1 MSDGGAF
8 LGVARSACGRLWRQ
22 RPYDDRLGLAIA
34 QREGVPELIGQLL
47 ASRGQTIESAAA
59 YLTPRLRD
67 QMPDPSLFRDMDKAA
82 TRIADA
88 IAGNEQMA
96 IFGDYDV
103 DGATSS
109 ALLLRF
115 FASVGAKAPI
125 LYVPDRLTE
134 GYGPNAP
141 AMRKLSDAGAKLVI
155 TVDCGITAFE
165 PLAAAKDAGLDVV
178 VVDHHVAEPRL
189 PVAHAVVNPN
199 RLDEAP
205 GYGQLAAVGVAFL
218 VVVATNRV
226 LRTRGYYADSRPEPD
241 LMQWLDIVALGTVAD
256 VVPLT
261 GINRALVAQGLKV
274 MGGRQNIGLN
284 ALSDVAR
291 INERPSAYHAGFLLG
306 PRVNAGGRVGR
317 SDLGARLLSSNDADF
332 AREIAAELDALNTE
346 RRDIETRVLD
356 AAIMTAE
363 AHAADSPYL
372 IFACGENWH
381 PGVIGIVAGRL
392 KERYQR
398 PACVVAVEN
407 GIGKGSGRSVGNLH
421 LGNAIIAA
429 REAGILTKGGGHA
442 MAAGFE
448 VDQARLR
455 DLQTFLQQ
463 RFDTDMKGEALMPV
477 LDVDAALQPRGA
489 TTDLLNMLERM
500 GPFGAG
506 NAEPRFVFP
515 NVRLAF
521 ADVVGGAHLRLQI
534 EGADG
539 ARLKAIAFRCLDTEL
554 GARLT
559 SARGMRLHL
568 AGHLR
573 RDTWQGRDNVQLIV
587 EDAALVS

>member
-1 MSDGGAF
+1 MSESGAF
-8 LGVARSACGRLWRQ
+8 LGVARSAGGRLWRQ

-47 ASRGQTIESAAA
+47 ASRGQTIETAAA
-59 YLTPRLRD
+59 YLSPRLRD

-82 TRIADA
+82 ARLADA
-88 IAGNEQMA
+88 IASGEQIA

-109 ALLLRF
+109 ALLMRF
-115 FASVGAKAPI
+115 FVSVGAKAPI
-125 LYVPDRLTE
+125 LYVPDRLAE

-141 AMRKLSDAGAKLVI
+141 AMQKLADAGAKLVI
-155 TVDCGITAFE
+155 TVDCGITAFD
-165 PLAAAKDAGLDVV
+165 PLQAAKDAGLDVV

-199 RLDEAP
+199 RLDENP

-218 VVVATNRV
+218 VVVATNRA
-226 LRTRGYYADSRPEPD
+226 LRARGFYGDGRPEPD

-317 SDLGARLLSSNDADF
+317 SDLGARLLASSDPAF
-332 AREIAAELDALNTE
+332 AQQIAAELDTLNTE

-356 AAIMTAE
+356 AAIMAAE
-363 AHAADSPYL
+363 SQAADSPYL

-398 PACVVAVEN
+398 PACVVAIEN
-407 GIGKGSGRSVGNLH
+407 GVGKGSGRSVGSLH

-448 VDQARLR
+448 VPQERLR
-455 DLQTFLQQ
+455 DLQTFLQE
-463 RFDTDMKGEALMPV
+463 RFVHHMNGEALMPV
-477 LDVDAALQPRGA
+477 LDVDAALQPKAA

-539 ARLKAIAFRCLDTEL
+539 ARLKAIAFRCLDTDL

-587 EDAALVS
+587 EDAALAG

>member
-1 MSDGGAF
+1 MSESGAF

-22 RPYDDRLGLAIA
+22 RPYDDRLSLAIA

-47 ASRGQTIESAAA
+47 AARGQSLETAAA
-59 YLTPRLRD
+59 YLAPRLRD
-67 QMPDPSLFRDMDKAA
+67 QMPDPSIFKDMDKAA
-82 TRIADA
+82 ARIADA
-88 IAGNEQMA
+88 VMGGEQMA

-109 ALLLRF
+109 ALLMRF

-125 LYVPDRLTE
+125 LYVPDRLAE

-141 AMRKLSDAGAKLVI
+141 AMQKLAQAGAKLVI
-155 TVDCGITAFE
+155 TVDCGITAFD
-165 PLAAAKDAGLDVV
+165 PLTAAQEAGLEVV

-189 PVAHAVVNPN
+189 PPAHAVVNPN

-205 GYGQLAAVGVAFL
+205 GFGQLAAVGVAFL
-218 VVVATNRV
+218 VVVATNRA
-226 LRTRGYYADSRPEPD
+226 LRARGFYSPTRPEPD

-274 MGGRQNIGLN
+274 MSGRLNTGLA

-317 SDLGARLLSSNDADF
+317 SDLGARLLASDDADF
-332 AREIAAELDALNTE
+332 ARTIAAELDALNTE

-356 AAIMTAE
+356 AAILAAE

-372 IFACGENWH
+372 IFACGHDWH

-398 PACVVAVEN
+398 PACVIAIEN
-407 GIGKGSGRSVGNLH
+407 GIGKGSGRSVGSLH

-429 REAGILTKGGGHA
+429 REAGIIAKGGGHA

-448 VDQARLR
+448 VAEERLS
-455 DLQTFLQQ
+455 DLQAFLHA
-463 RFDTDMKGEALMPV
+463 RFVDHMNGEALLPV
-477 LDVDAALQPRGA
+477 LDLDAALQPRAA
-489 TTDLLNMLERM
+489 TTDLINLLERM
-500 GPFGAG
+500 GPFGSG
-506 NAEPRFVFP
+506 NAEPRFAFP

-521 ADVVGGAHLRLQI
+521 ADVVGGAHLRLQL

-539 ARLKAIAFRCLDTEL
+539 ARLKAIAFRCLDTDL

-559 SARGMRLHL
+559 TARGLRLHV

-587 EDAALVS
+587 EDAALAS

>member
-1 MSDGGAF
+1 MSDSGAF
-8 LGVARSACGRLWRQ
+8 LGVARSAGGRLWRQ

-47 ASRGQTIESAAA
+47 AARGQTIESAAT

-82 TRIADA
+82 ARLADA
-88 IAGNEQMA
+88 IMNAEQIA

-109 ALLLRF
+109 ALLMRF
-115 FASVGAKAPI
+115 LASVGAKAPI
-125 LYVPDRLTE
+125 LYVPDRLAE

-141 AMRKLSDAGAKLVI
+141 AMQKLAEAGAKLVI
-155 TVDCGITAFE
+155 TVDCGITAFD
-165 PLAAAKDAGLDVV
+165 PLQAAKDAGLDVV

-218 VVVATNRV
+218 VVVATNRA
-226 LRTRGYYADSRPEPD
+226 LRARGFYGDGRAEPD

-317 SDLGARLLSSNDADF
+317 SDLGAKLLASNDTDF
-332 AREIAAELDALNTE
+332 AREIAAELDTLNTE
-346 RRDIETRVLD
+346 RRDIEARVLD
-356 AAIMTAE
+356 AAIHAAE
-363 AHAADSPYL
+363 AHAAESPYL

-407 GIGKGSGRSVGNLH
+407 GIGKGSGRSVGSLH

-429 REAGILTKGGGHA
+429 REAGIIAKGGGHA

-448 VDQARLR
+448 VPQERLR
-455 DLQTFLQQ
+455 DLQAFLHE
-463 RFDTDMKGEALMPV
+463 RFVSHMNGEALMPV
-477 LDVDAALQPRGA
+477 LDVDAALQPKAA

-506 NAEPRFVFP
+506 NAEPRFVLP
-515 NVRLAF
+515 NVRLAY
-521 ADVVGGAHLRLQI
+521 ADPVGSGHLRLQI

-539 ARLKAIAFRCLDTEL
+539 ARLKAIAFRAFESEL
-554 GARLT
+554 GHRLA

-587 EDAALVS
+587 EDAALVN

>member
-1 MSDGGAF
+1 MTESTAF
-8 LGVARSACGRLWRQ
+8 LGVAHSASGRLWRQ
-22 RPYDDRLGLAIA
+22 RAYDDRLGLAIA
-34 QREGVPELIGQLL
+34 QRLGLPELIGQLL
-47 ASRGQTIESAAA
+47 AARGQDLEKAAA
-59 YLTPRLRD
+59 YLSPRLRD
-67 QMPDPSLFRDMDKAA
+67 QMPDPSRFRDMDLAA
-82 TRIADA
+82 SRLADA
-88 IAGNEQMA
+88 VASGEQIA

-109 ALLLRF
+109 ALLMRF
-115 FASVGAKAPI
+115 LQAVGARPPI

-141 AMRKLSDAGAKLVI
+141 AMRQLAGQGARLII
-155 TVDCGITAFE
+155 TVDCGITAFA
-165 PLAAAKDAGLDVV
+165 PLEAANEAGLDVL

-189 PVAHAVVNPN
+189 PTAHAVVNPN
-199 RLDEAP
+199 RLDES
-205 GYGQLAAVGVAFL
+205 GQHGQLAAVGVAFL
-218 VVVATNRV
+218 VVVATNRI
-226 LRTRGYYADSRPEPD
+226 LRQRGFYRDGRAEPD

-274 MGGRQNIGLN
+274 MAGRKNIGLA
-284 ALSDVAR
+284 ALADVAR

-317 SDLGARLLSSNDADF
+317 SDLGARLLATDDEAF
-332 AREIAAELDALNTE
+332 ARRTAAELDALNTE
-346 RRDIETRVLD
+346 RRDIEGKVLD
-356 AAIMTAE
+356 AAIAEAE

-372 IFACGENWH
+372 IFACGRDWH

-407 GIGKGSGRSVGNLH
+407 GIGKGSGRSVGSLH

-429 REAGILTKGGGHA
+429 REAGIIGKGGGHA

-448 VDQARLR
+448 VAEDRLP
-455 DLQTFLQQ
+455 DLQAFLHA
-463 RFDTDMKGEALMPV
+463 RFVDHMQGERLVPV
-477 LDVDAALQPRGA
+477 LDLDAALQPRAA
-489 TTDLLNMLERM
+489 TPEFVTLLEQM

-506 NAEPRFVFP
+506 NAEPRFVLP

-521 ADVVGGAHLRLQI
+521 ADLVGGAHLRLQI

-539 ARLKAIAFRCLDTEL
+539 ARLKAIAFRAAENDL
-554 GARLT
+554 GRLLLT
-559 SARGMRLHL
+559 ARGARLHL

-573 RDTWQGRDNVQLIV
+573 HDNWQGRQGVQLIV
-587 EDAALVS
+587 EDAALVG

>member
-1 MSDGGAF
+1 MSDSGAF

-34 QREGVPELIGQLL
+34 QREGLPELIGQLL
-47 ASRGQTIESAAA
+47 AARGQTIESAGA
-59 YLTPRLRD
+59 YLAPRLRE
-67 QMPDPSLFRDMDKAA
+67 QMPDPSLFHDMDKAA
-82 TRIADA
+82 ARIADA
-88 IAGNEQMA
+88 VMGAEQIA

-125 LYVPDRLTE
+125 LYVPDRLSE

-141 AMRKLSDAGAKLVI
+141 AMQKLAQAGAKLVI
-155 TVDCGITAFE
+155 TVDCGITAFD
-165 PLAAAKDAGLDVV
+165 PLNAAKDAGLDVV

-218 VVVATNRV
+218 VVVATNRL
-226 LRTRGYYADSRPEPD
+226 LRTRGFYGGGRAEPD

-346 RRDIETRVLD
+346 RRDIEARVLD
-356 AAIMTAE
+356 AAIMAAE
-363 AHAADSPYL
+363 AHATESPYL
-372 IFACGENWH
+372 IFACGEDWH

-398 PACVVAVEN
+398 PACVVAIEN
-407 GIGKGSGRSVGNLH
+407 GIGKGSGRSVGSLH

-448 VDQARLR
+448 VPRERLR
-455 DLQTFLQQ
+455 DLQAFLHE
-463 RFDTDMKGEALMPV
+463 RFVSHMNGEALVPV
-477 LDVDAALQPRGA
+477 LDLDAALQPRGA

-587 EDAALVS
+587 EDAALAG